1 MDDQHIEPLLGD
13 DTQPS
18 WVTQQDDENNTTST
32 STNNSPWDQAAA
44 NLTANNNNNN
54 SDTWIDPSQD
64 KKEDDLPKIVLMM
77 RLGNLGAAGLLIFG
91 SVSVVFHNVLQLVLY
106 NIISSLQLMCTS
118 CESESQLQIIG
129 RKLDKCI

>member
-18 WVTQQDDENNTTST
+18 WVTTQQDDENNTTST

-64 KKEDDLPKIVLMM
+64 EKEDDLPKIVLMM

-91 SVSVVFHNVLQLVLY
+91 SVSAL
-106 NIISSLQLMCTS
+106 CTIL
-118 CESESQLQIIG
+118 CCNCTL
-129 RKLDKCI
+129 

>member
-1 MDDQHIEPLLGD
+1 MDGTVEPLLGD
-13 DTQPS
+13 DSQPS
-18 WVTQQDDENNTTST
+18 WVTGAQEDENNTTST

-44 NLTANNNNNN
+44 NLTANNNNNNN

-91 SVSVVFHNVLQLVLY
+91 SVSAIVCHDVLH
-106 NIISSLQLMCTS
+106 
-118 CESESQLQIIG
+118 
-129 RKLDKCI
+129 

>member
-1 MDDQHIEPLLGD
+1 MDEHIQPLLGGD

-18 WVTQQDDENNTTST
+18 WVTGPQDDENNTTST
-32 STNNSPWDQAAA
+32 STNNSPWDQAGA
-44 NLTANNNNNN
+44 NLTASSNNDN

-91 SVSVVFHNVLQLVLY
+91 SVSA
-106 NIISSLQLMCTS
+106 IKCTIL
-118 CESESQLQIIG
+118 CCNCTL
-129 RKLDKCI
+129 

>member
-1 MDDQHIEPLLGD
+1 MDETVEPLLGD
-13 DTQPS
+13 DSQPS
-18 WVTQQDDENNTTST
+18 WVTGAQENENNNAST
-32 STNNSPWDQAAA
+32 SINNSPWDQAAA

-91 SVSVVFHNVLQLVLY
+91 SVSIVCHMCCNFTLSYH
-106 NIISSLQLMCTS
+106 ISSLQLMCTS
-118 CESESQLQIIG
+118 YESESHL
-129 RKLDKCI
+129 K